1 MNRFRDLLG
10 TNCSC
15 TLYLVTNYLRL
26 NSSRIFVGHRSR
38 TIWGIDSNHLCDVS
52 VMVSDGTIVINRLIV
67 ILLFS
72 NVLRVHDDD
81 LVLVIVPD
89 YSLDQI
95 KDSIKSLLNFSNT
108 SNNNNCNNNN
118 NSAVWMMS
126 MKSVLWLWVRKPL
139 TSSLTRPANFRITV
153 CLKMTSSTP
162 WKSWLSWRLQFRLS
176 WRLGRTL

>member
-1 MNRFRDLLG
+1 
-10 TNCSC
+10 
-15 TLYLVTNYLRL
+15 
-26 NSSRIFVGHRSR
+26 
-38 TIWGIDSNHLCDVS
+38 
-52 VMVSDGTIVINRLIV
+52 MVSDGTIVINRLIV

-108 SNNNNCNNNN
+108 SNNNDCNNNN

-126 MKSVLWLWVRKPL
+126 MKSVL
-139 TSSLTRPANFRITV
+139 
-153 CLKMTSSTP
+153 
-162 WKSWLSWRLQFRLS
+162 
-176 WRLGRTL
+176 